1 MQSLE
6 ARLYAALRDGGM
18 AEVPDRFS
26 VAPLHQ
32 VVPAMT
38 LADID
43 HFVRVFDRVTTRRSW
58 QEAATASAP
67 EVAGRRRQEVCFFS
81 AWDFHIPDDRPD
93 DWQLIEF
100 NDNGSGFLFAALLN
114 RVFYQVSP
122 AWTSAI
128 PSSPRPISPAS
139 LAELPR
145 WSRTRRHSGLE
156 GFHTV
161 CS

>member
-43 HFVRVFDRVTTRRSW
+43 HFVRVSSRCHSTQRSSW
-58 QEAATASAP
+58 RWP
-67 EVAGRRRQEVCFFS
+67 GRRM
-81 AWDFHIPDDRPD
+81 P
-93 DWQLIEF
+93 
-100 NDNGSGFLFAALLN
+100 
-114 RVFYQVSP
+114 
-122 AWTSAI
+122 
-128 PSSPRPISPAS
+128 
-139 LAELPR
+139 
-145 WSRTRRHSGLE
+145 
-156 GFHTV
+156 
-161 CS
+161 